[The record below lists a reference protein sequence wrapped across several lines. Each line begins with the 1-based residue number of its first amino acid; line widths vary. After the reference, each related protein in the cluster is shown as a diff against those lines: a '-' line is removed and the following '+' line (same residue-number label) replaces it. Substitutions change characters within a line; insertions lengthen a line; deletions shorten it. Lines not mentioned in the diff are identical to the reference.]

1 MTPSRR
7 TLLKTGGAATL
18 CSLAPAA
25 WAQTAWQPTER
36 ITYVLGVA
44 PGGSVDTYARGVQE
58 ALTQLKLL
66 NGQNLIIDYKPGGA
80 GIISLQT
87 LQRAAGNA
95 HWLGTFHTSTLAAIA
110 SGMLKAELRDYPPV
124 AMMVEE
130 TQLVAVRADSPLN
143 NGTDLVNAL
152 RKDVT
157 ALRIGVAPALGSG
170 THLSIAR
177 PLKVAGVAIK
187 ELTIAPF
194 KASSESMGALLG
206 GHIDVVSATAPV
218 IMPQVAAG
226 KVKVLASAAPT
237 RGIGPLA
244 DIRTWREQGVAADF
258 VTYNG
263 VLLPPKMS
271 PEQIR
276 FWEDALRKVSETAPW
291 KALVEKSGSRPVF
304 RNHAESM
311 AYMNSELKVISD
323 LVAELGL
330 APK

>member
-7 TLLKTGGAATL
+7 TLLKAGGAATL
-18 CSLAPAA
+18 CGLAPAA

-143 NGTDLVNAL
+143 SGTDLVNAPAQRRDRAAHWCGAGAGL
-152 RKDVT
+152 GHPPVDRAAAQGGGRGHQGADDCAVQ
-157 ALRIGVAPALGSG
+157 GVQREHGC
-170 THLSIAR
+170 
-177 PLKVAGVAIK
+177 
-187 ELTIAPF
+187 
-194 KASSESMGALLG
+194 
-206 GHIDVVSATAPV
+206 
-218 IMPQVAAG
+218 AAG
-226 KVKVLASAAPT
+226 WP
-237 RGIGPLA
+237 
-244 DIRTWREQGVAADF
+244 
-258 VTYNG
+258 Y
-263 VLLPPKMS
+263 
-271 PEQIR
+271 
-276 FWEDALRKVSETAPW
+276 
-291 KALVEKSGSRPVF
+291 
-304 RNHAESM
+304 
-311 AYMNSELKVISD
+311 
-323 LVAELGL
+323 
-330 APK
+330 